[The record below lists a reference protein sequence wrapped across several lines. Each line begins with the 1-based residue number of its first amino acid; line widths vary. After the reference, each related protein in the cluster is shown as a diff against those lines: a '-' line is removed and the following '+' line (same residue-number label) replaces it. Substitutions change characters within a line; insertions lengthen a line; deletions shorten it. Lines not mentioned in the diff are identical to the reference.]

1 MQAEKTPVLTL
12 EKPVAI
18 RFNEVDMMGV
28 VWHGAY
34 PVYLEDAREAFGTK
48 FGLSYQLYIDHRTA
62 APVVDLHLSY
72 RRPLRYGMHP
82 VVRITYRPC
91 AAAKILFDYEIVD
104 ADSGDVVLTA
114 SSVQVFT
121 DLEGS
126 LLWDSPAFYEEWK
139 TKVGLL

>member
-34 PVYLEDAREAFGTK
+34 PVYLEDAREAFGAK
-48 FGLSYQLYIDHRTA
+48 FGLSYQLYIDNRTA

>member
-48 FGLSYQLYIDHRTA
+48 FGLSYQLYIDNRTA